1 MKVGLSENFTAKIT
15 NALKESEKAKKAMK
29 EDSYDSGIFQEIEE
43 ALYEAG
49 LQPSRF
55 VDDGVLTKNIGWTVT
70 SSETG
75 ESQQLTCDGSW
86 LDESLKEAVDGEFKV
101 GDIVKVP
108 YKYGSYT
115 PGEFTEAPI
124 IDIEDGKYVTV
135 EVPSK
140 QVVMMDQ
147 LKKWNSGLN
156 EAFMIR
162 YFWGD
167 ENGYVGRNG
176 NEYTRTADPSKALK
190 FSSEE
195 EAEHNKEDI
204 DQYFGGRAKLV
215 VMKEAEDFIIDPF
228 DKVGGDVKYIL
239 DGIDK
244 LRKGLHSYES
254 EKILDTILERVPKIL
269 KELGY
274 SWDNTKNESIKESID
289 LAEEGF
295 DTFNGFKNELRKNSG
310 LYGLVSNEAHNMS
323 TELLKEVALDGIYY
337 AEGHEEDI
345 VRDIK
350 ERYYDDIS

>member
-29 EDSYDSGIFQEIEE
+29 EDSYDETFFSDIEDALRNAGFDVTRFTDAGI
-43 ALYEAG
+43 
-49 LQPSRF
+49 
-55 VDDGVLTKNIGWTVT
+55 LTKNLGWVVEN
-70 SSETG
+70 SEG
-75 ESQQLTCDGSW
+75 EVQLSCDGTW
-86 LDESLKEAVDGEFKV
+86 LDEGLK
-101 GDIVKVP
+101 
-108 YKYGSYT
+108 
-115 PGEFTEAPI
+115 
-124 IDIEDGKYVTV
+124 
-135 EVPSK
+135 
-140 QVVMMDQ
+140 
-147 LKKWNSGLN
+147 

-176 NEYTRTADPSKALK
+176 NEYTRTADPNKALK

-254 EKILDTILERVPKIL
+254 EKILDTILERVPEIL

-274 SWDNTKNESIKESID
+274 TWGK
-289 LAEEGF
+289 
-295 DTFNGFKNELRKNSG
+295 
-310 LYGLVSNEAHNMS
+310 
-323 TELLKEVALDGIYY
+323 
-337 AEGHEEDI
+337 
-345 VRDIK
+345 
-350 ERYYDDIS
+350 

>member
-1 MKVGLSENFTAKIT
+1 MKIGLSENFTAKVT
-15 NALKESEKAKKAMK
+15 NALKESEKAKKTIK
-29 EDSYDSGIFQEIEE
+29 EDSYDETFFSDIEDALRNAGFDVTRFTDAGI
-43 ALYEAG
+43 
-49 LQPSRF
+49 
-55 VDDGVLTKNIGWTVT
+55 LTKNLGWVVEN
-70 SSETG
+70 SEG
-75 ESQQLTCDGSW
+75 EVQLSCDGTW
-86 LDESLKEAVDGEFKV
+86 LDESLK
-101 GDIVKVP
+101 
-108 YKYGSYT
+108 
-115 PGEFTEAPI
+115 
-124 IDIEDGKYVTV
+124 
-135 EVPSK
+135 
-140 QVVMMDQ
+140 
-147 LKKWNSGLN
+147 

-167 ENGYVGRNG
+167 ENGYVGREG
-176 NEYTRTADPSKALK
+176 NEYTRTADPNKALK

-244 LRKGLHSYES
+244 LRKRLHSYES
-254 EKILDTILERVPKIL
+254 ERILDTILERVPSIL
-269 KELGY
+269 EELGY
-274 SWDNTKNESIKESID
+274 TWDNTKNESIKESID
-289 LAEEGF
+289 LTEEGF

>member
-1 MKVGLSENFTAKIT
+1 MKIGLSENFTAKVT
-15 NALKESEKAKKAMK
+15 NALKESEKTKKAMK

-86 LDESLKEAVDGEFKV
+86 LDESLKEA
-101 GDIVKVP
+101 
-108 YKYGSYT
+108 
-115 PGEFTEAPI
+115 
-124 IDIEDGKYVTV
+124 
-135 EVPSK
+135 
-140 QVVMMDQ
+140 
-147 LKKWNSGLN
+147 
-156 EAFMIR
+156 FMIR

-167 ENGYVGRNG
+167 ENGYVGREG
-176 NEYTRTADPSKALK
+176 NEYTRTADPNQALK

-215 VMKEAEDFIIDPF
+215 VMKEAEDFVIDPF

-254 EKILDTILERVPKIL
+254 EKILDTILERVPEIL

-274 SWDNTKNESIKESID
+274 TWGK
-289 LAEEGF
+289 
-295 DTFNGFKNELRKNSG
+295 
-310 LYGLVSNEAHNMS
+310 
-323 TELLKEVALDGIYY
+323 
-337 AEGHEEDI
+337 
-345 VRDIK
+345 
-350 ERYYDDIS
+350 